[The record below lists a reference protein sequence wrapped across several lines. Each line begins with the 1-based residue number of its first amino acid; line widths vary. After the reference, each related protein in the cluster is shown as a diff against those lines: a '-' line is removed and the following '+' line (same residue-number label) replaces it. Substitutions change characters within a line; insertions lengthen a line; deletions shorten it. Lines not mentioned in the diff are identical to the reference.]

1 MNRIAAIR
9 ARLAAENGYSLVE
22 MLTVM
27 IVLAVVMGAISTL
40 LVQGSKAELDMNN
53 RFQAQSNAR
62 LALDRLRREV
72 HCASDITPA
81 GASASVTL
89 AMPSH
94 CPTAGGSPSV
104 TWCTQSAGTNRY
116 QLWRYVG
123 AACSGTG
130 VAVADYLTSQ
140 TVFTFTAQSVSSLAL
155 LGVVFA
161 VDLEPG
167 KGAIPYTLT
176 DDIVLRNST
185 RI

>member
-1 MNRIAAIR
+1 MRVIGALR
-9 ARLAAENGYSLVE
+9 ARLAREGGYSLVE

-27 IVLAVVMGAISTL
+27 VVLAVVMGAISTL

-72 HCASDITPA
+72 HCASNITPT
-81 GASASVTL
+81 GVSASVTL
-89 AMPSH
+89 TMPSH
-94 CPTAGGSPSV
+94 CPTAGGSPTI

-116 QLWRYVG
+116 KLWRYTG

-140 TVFTFTAQSVSSLAL
+140 TVFTFTVQSASSLAL
-155 LGVVFA
+155 LGVVFP
-161 VDLEPG
+161 VDIQPG
-167 KGAIPYTLT
+167 KGALPYTLS

>member
-1 MNRIAAIR
+1 MR
-9 ARLAAENGYSLVE
+9 ARLAREGGYSLVE

-27 IVLAVVMGAISTL
+27 VVLAVVMGAISTL

-81 GASASVTL
+81 GASASITL
-89 AMPSH
+89 TMPSH
-94 CPTAGGSPSV
+94 CPTAGGSPAI
-104 TWCTQSAGTNRY
+104 TWCTRSAGTNRY
-116 QLWRYVG
+116 ELWRYTG

-130 VAVADYLTSQ
+130 VAVADYLTTQ
-140 TVFTFTAQSVSSLAL
+140 TVFTFTAQSPSSLAL
-155 LGVVFA
+155 LGVSFP
-161 VDLEPG
+161 VDIEPG
-167 KGAIPYTLT
+167 KGALPYTLS

>member
-1 MNRIAAIR
+1 MR
-9 ARLAAENGYSLVE
+9 ARLAREGGYSLVE

-27 IVLAVVMGAISTL
+27 AVLAVVMGAISTL
-40 LVQGSKAELDMNN
+40 LVQGSKAEIDMNN

-81 GASASVTL
+81 GASASITL
-89 AMPSH
+89 TMPSH
-94 CPTAGGSPSV
+94 CPTAGGSPTI
-104 TWCTQSAGTNRY
+104 TWCTRPAGTDRWE
-116 QLWRYVG
+116 LWRYAG

-130 VAVADYLTSQ
+130 VSVADYLTSQ
-140 TVFTFTAQSVSSLAL
+140 TPFNFAVQSASSLAT
-155 LGVVFA
+155 LGVSFP
-161 VDLEPG
+161 VDVEPG
-167 KGAIPYTLT
+167 EGALPYTLS

>member
-1 MNRIAAIR
+1 MSGPAALR
-9 ARLAAENGYSLVE
+9 ARLAQEGGYSLVE

-27 IVLAVVMGAISTL
+27 VVLAVVMGAISTL

-72 HCASDITPA
+72 HCASNITPA

-94 CPTAGGSPSV
+94 CPTAGGNATI

-116 QLWRYVG
+116 QLWRYTG
-123 AACSGTG
+123 ATCSGTG
-130 VAVADYLTSQ
+130 VPVADYLTTQ
-140 TVFTFTAQSVSSLAL
+140 TVFTFTAQSTSSLAL
-155 LGVVFA
+155 LGVTFPI
-161 VDLEPG
+161 DLEPG
-167 KGAIPYTLT
+167 KGALPYTLT

-185 RI
+185 RA

>member
-1 MNRIAAIR
+1 MSRLAAIR

-81 GASASVTL
+81 TSASVTL

-94 CPTAGGSPSV
+94 CPTAGGSPTI

-116 QLWRYVG
+116 ELWRYVG

-140 TVFTFTAQSVSSLAL
+140 TVFTFTVQSVSSLAL
-155 LGVVFA
+155 LGVSFP
-161 VDLEPG
+161 VDVEPG